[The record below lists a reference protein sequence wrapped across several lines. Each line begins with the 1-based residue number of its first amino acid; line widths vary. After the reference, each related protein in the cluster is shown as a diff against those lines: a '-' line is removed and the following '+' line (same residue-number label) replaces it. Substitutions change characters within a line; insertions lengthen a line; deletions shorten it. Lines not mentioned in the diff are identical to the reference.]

1 MRSLRLVL
9 ALAACIF
16 GQDHRSA
23 RDLWDRAY
31 KEETVERKYTEA
43 IKHYEDAA
51 ARAEKRNDEE
61 LVARSYEGVARCYEK
76 METEDV
82 PGALAAYQKIVEKCK
97 TPEQIVRKAEE
108 KLRRKGVDIWLWRMK
123 LQIKDL
129 RDKQKVFDKKA
140 FEEIKNQTWD
150 KIKGLN
156 KEAIYGLV
164 EGLNDEEEQ
173 VREFIAQRLPD
184 VVDEGGVTQVI
195 AKLGSKTH
203 QAGAA
208 QALRI
213 ILDRY
218 TDARTLYD
226 QADWLEWL
234 MGLGPAVTDPGQPV
248 PDFMPPNYRDL
259 QRKADETRERGKR
272 LTEDTK
278 QSIADLRKRGDEIR
292 KGIPKELETEKVSQ
306 ALAQIIVDEN
316 VDPTARTEALSAL
329 TSLRRIPDTLVEVIL
344 KALEDSNT
352 RVREQAALVASK
364 VNVEK
369 GEDMHKLADRLIQI
383 VQYEPEK
390 QKDVEAL
397 ITAFEQNTDEELQKH
412 LRAIAA
418 AEVAGDKDA
427 KHKALQEYETR
438 RTAMKREIQ
447 FKRGNVAT
455 VREKA
460 AIALGDIGL
469 IKSCPALI
477 EALDDNDPTVR
488 RAAHDAL
495 KKITGLDFA
504 FEATAPANAAEKTR
518 IVQNIRNMAATKE
531 GEDKD
536 KLEKCAA
543 EIEAM
548 TPRQDSRAAWEKWWA
563 DTHGIEVLVNR
574 FSWFV
579 ETWGLYAPADLYDR
593 EAFLQKIKARL
604 RFAAEAEKEEKR
616 ADNLVQ
622 KFEFTRGLML
632 RDIQDIGKPA
642 LDQLFKFAHGKAP
655 GSRHARPDA
664 AVRYWVAEALA
675 TISEKENDSEAI
687 KKMREYVM
695 GFQEIQADPKD
706 EAKAGVALALGYLAR
721 PSSDEISAVEKGL
734 ADAAEVVRESCARAL
749 ARIGNANS
757 ARQLM
762 AKLKDASAKVRKESA
777 RAIGKIALRDPG
789 VASDDSVIE
798 ALGKL
803 IWDEKDDPAQR
814 NPEEKDRDDLVR
826 EYVCFAFADIA
837 SGKAVKYLIRAR
849 RDFNVNVRE
858 AAAVAFKQITA
869 KEGGKV
875 SDRLIEIIRNDQEK
889 YSDRQG
895 AALAL
900 GETADSSKA
909 QFIIERLVGA
919 RDNPKLREKDQTVR
933 AAFAAALGRLG
944 LDKKFVLAALVDAL
958 MDPALEVREEA
969 WKSLLLLTS
978 KAGQRSPLA
987 GFEDDGDMKGKGPFD
1002 PKWPAKARER
1012 LVQKFKDWVGKA
1024 GLPD

>member
-1 MRSLRLVL
+1 MRSLLLVL
-9 ALAACIF
+9 VVALGLF

-31 KEETVERKYTEA
+31 KEETVEKKYTEA
-43 IKHYEDAA
+43 IKHYEEAA

-82 PGALAAYQKIVEKCK
+82 PAALAAYQKIVEKCK
-97 TPEQIVRKAEE
+97 RPEKIVQKAEE

-123 LQIKDL
+123 LQIKEL

-164 EGLNDEEEQ
+164 EGLSDDEEQ
-173 VREFIAQRLPD
+173 IREFIAHRLPE
-184 VVDEGGVTQVI
+184 VIDESGVAQVI
-195 AKLGSKTH
+195 ARLGSRPH

-226 QADWLEWL
+226 QADWQEWL
-234 MGLGPAVTDPGQPV
+234 MSLGPAVTEPGLAV
-248 PDFMPPNYRDL
+248 PDFMPENYRTL
-259 QRKADETRERGKR
+259 QRRADEARERGKR
-272 LTEDTK
+272 LVEDTR
-278 QSIADLRKRGDEIR
+278 QAIADLRKRADEIR
-292 KGIPKELETEKVSQ
+292 KDIPKELETEKVCQ
-306 ALAQIIVDEN
+306 ALAQIIVDESL
-316 VDPTARTEALSAL
+316 DPTARTEALSAL
-329 TSLRRIPDTLVEVIL
+329 TSLRRIPDALVEVIL
-344 KALEDSNT
+344 KALEDPNA
-352 RVREQAALVASK
+352 RVREQAALVASR

-369 GEDMHKLADRLIQI
+369 GEDMHRLADRLMEI

-397 ITAFEQNTDEELQKH
+397 VAAFEQNTDDELQKH

-418 AEVAGDKDA
+418 AEIAADKDA
-427 KHKALQEYETR
+427 RQKAIQEYEAR
-438 RTAMKREIQ
+438 RAAMKREIQ

-477 EALDDNDPTVR
+477 EALDDNDATVR
-488 RAAHDAL
+488 RASYEAL
-495 KKITGLDFA
+495 KKVTGLDFA
-504 FEATAPANAAEKTR
+504 FEATAPATAAEKAKL
-518 IVQNIRNMAATKE
+518 VQDLRTLAATKE

-536 KLEKCAA
+536 KLEKRAA

-548 TPRQDSRAAWEKWWA
+548 TPRQDSRGLWEKWWA

-574 FSWFV
+574 FAWFV
-579 ETWGLYAPADLYDR
+579 ETWGLYAPAELYER
-593 EAFLQKIKARL
+593 ETFLQKIKARL
-604 RFAAEAEKEEKR
+604 RFAADAEKEEKR
-616 ADNLVQ
+616 AENLVQ
-622 KFEFTRGLML
+622 KFEFSKNLML
-632 RDIQDIGKPA
+632 RDIQDVGKPA
-642 LDQLFKFAHGKAP
+642 LEQLFKFAHGKAP
-655 GSRHARPDA
+655 GSRHGRPSA

-675 TISEKENDSEAI
+675 KISEKENDSETI
-687 KKMREYVM
+687 KKMREYLM

-706 EAKAGVALALGYLAR
+706 EAKAGVALALGYLSR
-721 PSSDEISAVEKGL
+721 PGSDEISAVEKGL
-734 ADAAEVVRESCARAL
+734 ADASEVVREACARAL
-749 ARIGNANS
+749 GRIGNANS
-757 ARQLM
+757 ARQLI
-762 AKLKDASAKVRKESA
+762 AKLKDASPKVRRESA

-789 VASDDSVIE
+789 VAGDDSVIE

-814 NPEEKDRDDLVR
+814 NLEEKDRDDLVR
-826 EYVCFAFADIA
+826 EHVCFAFADIA

-858 AAAVAFKQITA
+858 AAAGAFRQITA

-875 SDRLIEIIRNDQEK
+875 SEQLIEVIRNEKEK

-900 GETADSSKA
+900 GETADSSKVP
-909 QFIIERLVGA
+909 FMVERLVGGK
-919 RDNPKLREKDQTVR
+919 DNPKLREPHQTVR
-933 AAFAAALGRLG
+933 AGFAAALGRLG
-944 LDKKFVLAALVDAL
+944 LDKKFILAALVDAL

-969 WKSLLLLTS
+969 WKSLLQLTG
-978 KAGQRSPLA
+978 KGGKSPLV
-987 GFEDDGDMKGKGPFD
+987 GFEDEGDMKGKGPFD
-1002 PKWPAKARER
+1002 PKWPEKARER
-1012 LVQKFKDWVGKA
+1012 LVQKFRDWVGKA